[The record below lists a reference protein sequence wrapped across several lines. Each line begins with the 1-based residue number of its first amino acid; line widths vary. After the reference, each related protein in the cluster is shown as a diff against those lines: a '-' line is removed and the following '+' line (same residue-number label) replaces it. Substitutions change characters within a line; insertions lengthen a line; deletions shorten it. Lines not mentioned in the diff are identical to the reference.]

1 MENMVNLGYDV
12 TETNPMTCNV
22 WTDPLATSDEV
33 HKKLIAHSHDLELYT
48 KAVQNFKSVPDLLQ
62 GLKGN
67 SDICR
72 SLALHPD
79 GIQGIFPSNQLS
91 YSTSGYIE
99 PLLPPMRH
107 HKMCL
112 SQANVKMSLDYLVH
126 DFEAMC
132 RKLKPTSRR
141 ILIDMGAS
149 LDFHG
154 NNQPIV
160 TLLNLY
166 AKFGFNFDHIYAFEK
181 TPKDPV
187 ELYTNRLPEKYFTA
201 YHWINIG
208 VNAQEGHKLNPLHSI
223 LKQFDVDDFIVVKLD
238 IDMKSIE
245 ASLAM
250 QLLEDKDQIYS
261 RLVDQFYYEDH
272 VHLGDMEKSWDTYMK
287 GSIKDSFD
295 LFYGL
300 RKKGIPAHFWP

>member
-1 MENMVNLGYDV
+1 MIRSMRNIKGKRVKLGGALLLFLTILALWFFYLYVLRISGRSSVSTLSYDLYKPASVEQYFVENMVNLGYDV

-22 WTDPLATSDEV
+22 WTDPLATSDDV
-33 HKKLIAHSHDLELYT
+33 HKKLIAYSHDLELYT

-67 SDICR
+67 NDICR
-72 SLALHPD
+72 SLVLHPD
-79 GIQGIFPSNQLS
+79 GIQGLFPSNQLS

-112 SQANVKMSLDYLVH
+112 SQVNDIMSLDYLVH

-154 NNQPIV
+154 NDQPIV

-181 TPKDPV
+181 TPMDPE
-187 ELYTNRLPEKYFTA
+187 ELYTNRLPEKF
-201 YHWINIG
+201 
-208 VNAQEGHKLNPLHSI
+208 LHRI
-223 LKQFDVDDFIVVKLD
+223 I
-238 IDMKSIE
+238 
-245 ASLAM
+245 
-250 QLLEDKDQIYS
+250 
-261 RLVDQFYYEDH
+261 
-272 VHLGDMEKSWDTYMK
+272 
-287 GSIKDSFD
+287 GSISVSMIRRDTN
-295 LFYGL
+295 
-300 RKKGIPAHFWP
+300 